1 MIDAEE
7 LFEDVIDTVNPMRQF
22 VRARAPF
29 VPHSPSIRP
38 NYRPLEWADEDE
50 AYPFVVDEWAS
61 IGLPSISPRIMSRHF
76 LITGETGSGKTVSAV
91 KPLLKS
97 ALTYRSGEVAHRA
110 SMLVIDPK
118 HELHDPVSEQCT
130 ILDRPVLMLGE
141 ADAPRISL
149 FEGLQG
155 RSPSQCV
162 SYALNLCS
170 PAFVAA
176 QSSTDSYWR
185 DCAQQIITTIVAAKK
200 ATLDFCEIDLWDG
213 LKMNATRSDLQRA
226 LAEMPICSD
235 SKNFFAADLAFCQ
248 LLISH
253 PRMLEPFASVCREV
267 GMEPRE
273 YAKLTSLLSAPEGQ
287 RGSELSSAILY
298 LTELA
303 DATLNRCV
311 DLTPSWSMSECSDFV
326 DDAVEN
332 GVVMVFTPDLGS
344 QGAEIAGRILKTK
357 YFEAAFRR
365 SNKERPLFYICDEFQ
380 RFITADPESGEQ
392 AFLDRCRAYR
402 VSCVL
407 ATQSLA
413 AIKNR
418 LSQNGTNRSGDVDS
432 TLNILLGNTGSKLF
446 FRSTERDTLDAVRR
460 LMPQARANRPSAV
473 DVRPPSRLRVGECY
487 FVFADGRA
495 GRGRVAAGFAPND
508 TTSEPTAV
516 VRLLGR
522 MTMPAVLMTQ
532 DSMLDALFVQFAR
545 KVTIEVD
552 GHGGEP
558 GAFRYLLGILGH
570 LRDREVSID
579 TIGLANVSGGSALL
593 LSLGD
598 VGGRIAHPNCQLHFR
613 STTEDPRLERN
624 QIDHNPVGFFDAF
637 AASITWGTVLADHLF
652 GQDGYSGGH
661 VVVDFDDPLLGS
673 IDLGYSGSKTFD
685 VESYPNLYRRLTALD
700 RPISAFQAIRLGL
713 LDGVC

>member
-7 LFEDVIDTVNPMRQF
+7 LFEELIDGVNPIRQF
-22 VRARAPF
+22 VRSELPF
-29 VPHSPSIRP
+29 VSQPPSILP
-38 NYRPLEWADEDE
+38 DYRPLEWGDDDE
-50 AYPFVVDEWAS
+50 AFPFVVDEWAS
-61 IGLPSISPRIMSRHF
+61 IDFPSISPRIMSRHF

-97 ALTYRSGEVAHRA
+97 ALAYRSAEVAHRA
-110 SMLVIDPK
+110 SLLVIDPK
-118 HELHDPVSEQCT
+118 HELHQTVSDTCT
-130 ILDRPVLMLGE
+130 DIDRPVLMLGE
-141 ADAPRISL
+141 AEAPRISL

-155 RSPSQCV
+155 RSPAQCV
-162 SYALNLCS
+162 TYALNLCS

-176 QSSTDSYWR
+176 QAASDSYWR
-185 DCAQQIITTIVAAKK
+185 DCAQQIITIIAAAKK
-200 ATLDFCEIDLWDG
+200 ATHDFCEIDLWDG
-213 LKMNATRSDLQRA
+213 LKMNTTRPDLQRA

-273 YAKLTSLLSAPEGQ
+273 YAKLTSLLSAPDGQ
-287 RGSELSSAILY
+287 RGSELSTTILY

-303 DATLNRCV
+303 DATLNSSV
-311 DLTPSWSMSECSDFV
+311 DLTPSWSTSESSDLIQ
-326 DDAVEN
+326 DAVEN

-344 QGAEIAGRILKTK
+344 RGAEIAGRILKTK

-460 LMPQARANRPSAV
+460 LMPHARANGPSAV
-473 DVRPPSRLRVGECY
+473 DVRPPSQLRVGECY

-495 GRGRVAAGFAPND
+495 GRGRVAAGFSPID
-508 TTSEPTAV
+508 TTHESTAV

-522 MTMPAVLMTQ
+522 MTMAAVLIAQ
-532 DSMLDALFVQFAR
+532 DSMLEALFVQFAR
-545 KVTIEVD
+545 KITIEVD

-570 LRDREVSID
+570 FRDCEASID
-579 TIGLANVSGGSALL
+579 TVGLSKVSGGSALL

-624 QIDHNPVGFFDAF
+624 QIEHNPAAFFDAF
-637 AASITWGTVLADHLF
+637 AGSSTWGTALADHLF
-652 GQDGYSGGH
+652 GPHGYPGGH
-661 VVVDFDDPLLGS
+661 IVVDFDDPVLSS
-673 IDLGYSGSKTFD
+673 INLGYSGSTTFD
-685 VESYPNLYRRLTALD
+685 VESYPNLYRRLSALD
-700 RPISAFQAIRLGL
+700 RPITAFQAIRLGL
-713 LDGVC
+713 LDGIF